1 MYPHLKMETETQE
14 QRGGSAVKSTEL
26 PRGAQVFRT
35 PGAPARTSGRRR
47 PTSNSHIR
55 APFTRQA
62 HLPRVT
68 GRLHPRRQI
77 TVRPTASSPPS
88 VSPAGLGMGGWG
100 KGGSQRKLPAAPSR
114 AMRSGRDTA
123 ASAPGETAA
132 VLPQQRL
139 EGSLGTRR
147 GEASSGP
154 GAQAEG
160 RGRAQKDASPRLAPS
175 QEYSNISQSMNL
187 PPWLSWTLVSA
198 TDPLTIP

>member
-14 QRGGSAVKSTEL
+14 QRGGSAVKSTEP

-35 PGAPARTSGRRR
+35 PGAPARTSGRRC
-47 PTSNSHIR
+47 PTSNHTSGLPSPDKPISR
-55 APFTRQA
+55 GLQA
-62 HLPRVT
+62 GSTPDDKSQSDPQRLP
-68 GRLHPRRQI
+68 HPRSHR
-77 TVRPTASSPPS
+77 RAW
-88 VSPAGLGMGGWG
+88 GWGGWG
-100 KGGSQRKLPAAPSR
+100 EGGSQRKLPAAPSR
-114 AMRSGRDTA
+114 TMRSGRDTA

-160 RGRAQKDASPRLAPS
+160 RGRAQEDASPRLAPS

-187 PPWLSWTLVSA
+187 PPWLSWNLVSA